1 MTKSKAYL
9 GLRNSILTVVLVT
22 TSIWANAQIDS
33 LMQARLTKPVVIDC
47 ENIAFNCQ
55 EVISKYPIEE
65 ADSIQMVLDFWKKSC
80 GTSEPTRRVEL
91 LLAISD
97 GSFTDSAFFDYGD
110 QYGRAYYWRFY
121 DSQRDS
127 YETIYQNR
135 KASYDFVPLRSAF
148 DAWTAKVAE
157 QLLVKVPEKSAQYLY
172 CLLLCNRFAEYERC
186 VVSQEYSETL
196 LNKDLE
202 KRLTELWQNDFSF
215 SVSAGMWLPLM
226 KLSHTFSNS
235 PELGFRMGLPIGKGF
250 RLETLIAVRFLLN
263 DKDFE
268 FYAYDSINVTNATAG
283 VLFGLNLKKE
293 YYVSNELAFNIN
305 SGIGVNMI
313 DTDIERP
320 QEEWGYDQNGKATNR
335 YYGVETFD
343 LTIGLGF
350 RKRIFN
356 TNSIGMELN
365 YHYSPYQ
372 IDEDLVNNFGDQYVS
387 LVFVYGF

>member
-1 MTKSKAYL
+1 MANNIAYL
-9 GLRNSILTVVLVT
+9 GLRNSILMVVLVT
-22 TSIWANAQIDS
+22 TSVCANAQIDS

-65 ADSIQMVLDFWKKSC
+65 ADSIQMVLGFWKKSC
-80 GTSEPTRRVEL
+80 GTSEPTRRLEL

-148 DAWTAKVAE
+148 DAWTVKVAE
-157 QLLVKVPEKSAQYLY
+157 QFLAKVPEKSAQYLY
-172 CLLLCNRFAEYERC
+172 CLLLCNRFAEYERS
-186 VVSQEYSETL
+186 VVSKEYSETL
-196 LNKDLE
+196 LSKDLG

-215 SVSAGMWLPLM
+215 GVSAGMWVPFL
-226 KLSHTFSNS
+226 KLSNTFSNS
-235 PELGFRMGLPIGKGF
+235 PELGFRMGLPLGKGF
-250 RLETLIAVRFLLN
+250 RLETQIAVRFLVN
-263 DKDFE
+263 DKDFL
-268 FYAYDSINVTNATAG
+268 FYAYDSARSTNASTG
-283 VLFGLNLKKE
+283 VLMGFCLKKE
-293 YYVSNELAFNIN
+293 YFISNELAFNFN
-305 SGIGVNMI
+305 AGLGYGII

-320 QEEWGYDQNGKATNR
+320 QEEWGYDQNGRVTNR

-372 IDEDLVNNFGDQYVS
+372 IDEDLVNNFGDQYIS